1 MLATLFLS
9 QGVPML
15 VAGDECRRT
24 QQGNNNAYCQDNAIS
39 WFDWNLPI
47 VNADL
52 VEFTKLLIRQRR
64 NNPTLRRHT
73 FLHGGSSESG
83 VIPDVEWFSPDGSHV
98 DWFSGEPSLICFFG
112 APTTDQLIAE
122 DNPSGTAQHVLL
134 FCNAATEAR
143 RFLFPS
149 SPVILEMNWSIAVD
163 TRQSH
168 DIIPAT
174 TPMKF
179 DSSRPIMLPDRS
191 LLCLTAPTT
200 STFEK

>member
-1 MLATLFLS
+1 
-9 QGVPML
+9 ML

-39 WFDWNLPI
+39 WFDWNLPLA
-47 VNADL
+47 NAEL
-52 VEFTKLLIRQRR
+52 VKFTKQLIRQRL
-64 NNPTLRRHT
+64 NNPTLRRRT